1 MGKARPVISCF
12 FGTGTGRCGTQLL
25 AKVLDLWDGTQC
37 RHEFSVDTLK
47 MKRAYQKGNLD
58 ILAKDARRLLFPTVQ
73 ANTSEGT
80 VYGEVSG
87 HLYLLYPELFRRY
100 GHAARFF
107 LLVRRP
113 DAFVR
118 SALARG
124 FFDPG
129 HPRACEHVI
138 PPQDTDMGERWATAS
153 PLEKCAWY
161 WGMVN
166 GTVLSFFRALP
177 PAMSRVVRLE
187 DLSLS
192 LVRELYAFLGFS
204 GFEALER
211 QASEVLGQRH
221 NASPGTG
228 DERFVNPHSEEISLG
243 PLGTWTAEQRR
254 VFDRHVLPVWQELYP
269 EDFEAA
275 LGVRDEALAGTTSR
289 QPTAERCAG

>member
-1 MGKARPVISCF
+1 MISCF

-25 AKVLDLWDGTQC
+25 AKLLDLWDGAHC

-47 MKRAYQKGNLD
+47 MKRAYQKEDLH
-58 ILAKDARRLLFPTVQ
+58 ILNKDARRLLFPTVR
-73 ANTSEGT
+73 ATLEAGR
-80 VYGEVSG
+80 VYGEISG

-100 GHAARFF
+100 GHAARFI

-124 FFDPG
+124 FFDRS

-138 PPQDTDMGERWATAS
+138 PPPDTEMGERWAVAT

-177 PAMSRVVRLE
+177 PAMARVVRLE
-187 DLSLS
+187 DLNLSSARSLH
-192 LVRELYAFLGFS
+192 EFLGFP
-204 GFEALER
+204 GFEALQPE
-211 QASEVLGQRH
+211 ASRILGERH
-221 NASPGTG
+221 NASPG
-228 DERFVNPHSEEISLG
+228 ER
-243 PLGTWTAEQRR
+243 
-254 VFDRHVLPVWQELYP
+254 
-269 EDFEAA
+269 
-275 LGVRDEALAGTTSR
+275 
-289 QPTAERCAG
+289 